1 MGWKPPF
8 SAGSPAPAPQV
19 SFGGKVPAFGTF
31 KYSELAD
38 HYGLGTNVVF
48 GVHER
53 PTDPSVTIH

>member
-1 MGWKPPF
+1 MLADPP
-8 SAGSPAPAPQV
+8 PPPQV
-19 SFGGKVPAFGTF
+19 SFGGKMPAFGTF

-53 PTDPSVTIH
+53 PTDPPPSGTIH